1 MYTCTLPTE
10 TFSRLFA
17 QPATNSNGG
26 QDLRRYYAVVPVA
39 QIPGDWAGWLEVNA
53 RDSSHKGRVPK
64 AIRQTL
70 DEKPEW
76 FATYNRGLT
85 IVASKIDF
93 DNKKKVLTLGFDD
106 REFHGVLDGGHTLRA
121 ILDERSDEIDQEG
134 YCNLEIF
141 TGLENGE
148 IPGVVEAR
156 NTSKQVESKSLLNLE
171 GAFENLKHAIGG
183 EKSKLIIWKENDE
196 GQLDVRELVG
206 ILTAL
211 DPNTLAENKQPIV
224 AYNGKA
230 ACLKR
235 FTDKTAGYEKLYGIA
250 WDALQMWDA
259 IQFWLPQHYNR
270 IGATPGSSGRF
281 GGLVGVKYNPKKP
294 KELPFIQKSTQYNIP
309 TGYIYPVLSAF
320 RAMLVESKGKWVW
333 GKDIKPLE
341 MIENGVAAEIFRDSV
356 RHSISNYR
364 NPNRTGKDA
373 QAWTS
378 AYQAAR
384 IKFLEYET

>member
-1 MYTCTLPTE
+1 MYTCTLFPE

-17 QPATNSNGG
+17 QPATNNGG
-26 QDLRRYYAVVPVA
+26 QDLRRYYAVVPVE
-39 QIPGDWAGWLEVNA
+39 QIPNHWAGWLEVNA
-53 RDSSHKGRVPK
+53 RDSSDKGKVPK

-70 DEKPEW
+70 NEKPEW

-106 REFHGVLDGGHTLRA
+106 HEFHGVLDGGHTLRA
-121 ILDERSDEIDQEG
+121 ILDERSDESEQEG

-156 NTSKQVESKSLLNLE
+156 NTSKQVASKSLLNLE
-171 GAFENLKHAIGG
+171 GAFENLKNAIGK
-183 EKSKLIIWKENDE
+183 EKEALIIWKENEE
-196 GQLDVRELVG
+196 GQLDVRELIG

-211 DPNTLAENKQPIV
+211 DPSTLEESTQPV
-224 AYNGKA
+224 MAYSGKES
-230 ACLKR
+230 CLKR
-235 FTDKTAGYEKLYGIA
+235 FREKNALYQKLYGIA
-250 WDALQMWDA
+250 GDALEIWDA
-259 IQFWLPQHYNR
+259 IQYWMPVHYNKK
-270 IGATPGSSGRF
+270 GVSPGSSGRF
-281 GGLVGVKYNPKKP
+281 GGLKGVKQTPKKKP
-294 KELPFIQKSTQYNIP
+294 KELPFIKKTTDLNIP
-309 TGYIYPVLSAF
+309 TGYIYPILSAF
-320 RAMLVESKGKWVW
+320 RAMLVESKGGWIW
-333 GKDIKPLE
+333 GKNINPIE

-356 RHSISNYR
+356 RHSHSNYR

-384 IKFLEYET
+384 IKYLEYNA